1 MKKGFQWMALLV
13 VAMLGACSG
22 GSDKAAAEK
31 VDEKPRVK
39 LAEVSSRP
47 VEQIQEYT
55 ATVEAES
62 KNILLLFSGAYRPLF
77 LWRWATAC
85 RKARS
90 WSAWM
95 LPI

>member
-39 LAEVSSRP
+39 LAAVSSRP
-47 VEQIQEYT
+47 VEKIQE
-55 ATVEAES
+55 
-62 KNILLLFSGAYRPLF
+62 
-77 LWRWATAC
+77 
-85 RKARS
+85 
-90 WSAWM
+90 
-95 LPI
+95 

>member
-39 LAEVSSRP
+39 LAEVS
-47 VEQIQEYT
+47 
-55 ATVEAES
+55 
-62 KNILLLFSGAYRPLF
+62 
-77 LWRWATAC
+77 
-85 RKARS
+85 
-90 WSAWM
+90 
-95 LPI
+95 